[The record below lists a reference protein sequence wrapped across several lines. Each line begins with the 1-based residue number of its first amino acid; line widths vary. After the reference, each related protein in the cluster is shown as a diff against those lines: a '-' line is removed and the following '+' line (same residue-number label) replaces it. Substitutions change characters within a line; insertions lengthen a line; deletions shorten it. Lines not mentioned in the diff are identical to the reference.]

1 MDNSVYFSSPV
12 EKIVENVW
20 KMCGKAVG
28 KMAGFTHF
36 FWQMRDAK
44 WKNTKMYTIFM
55 VACGKISTGLVNK
68 FFVFYRYEEGGL
80 WRFTQFPHTL
90 LL

>member
-1 MDNSVYFSSPV
+1 MGNFICFSSPV

-28 KMAGFTHF
+28 KVGRFT
-36 FWQMRDAK
+36 QNLYAVCYDE
-44 WKNTKMYTIFM
+44 WKNIKMYTIF
-55 VACGKISTGLVNK
+55 VVSCGKFSTGFVNK
-68 FFVFYRYEEGGL
+68 FFAFNRGKWRKIGG
-80 WRFTQFPHTL
+80 FTHFPHTL